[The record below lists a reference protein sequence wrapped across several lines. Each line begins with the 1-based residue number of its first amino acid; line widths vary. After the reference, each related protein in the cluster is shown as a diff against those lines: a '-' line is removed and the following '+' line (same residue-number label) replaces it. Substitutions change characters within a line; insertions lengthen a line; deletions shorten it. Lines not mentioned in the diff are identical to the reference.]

1 MLSFDGEMRHL
12 GTKAQRLESFSI
24 AVAAAEAPL

>member
-1 MLSFDGEMRHL
+1 MRHL
-12 GTKAQRLESFSI
+12 KTKAQRLESFGV